1 MKRVLTA
8 LVLIPLVL
16 LAVFRAPDW
25 LFTALVGVVA
35 VLATIEYLQIAAKYG
50 YKVYPVVSVG
60 FVAVLFAAA
69 AITRTR
75 SAIPCGFACCQ
86 RVRRGDTR
94 LNQRTGIPGRQVERG
109 ETAQTNFYRCR
120 DYFLAQ

>member
-25 LFTALVGVVA
+25 LFTLLVGVVA

-50 YKVYPVVSVG
+50 YKVFPVLSCAC
-60 FVAVLFAAA
+60 VAVLFGGGMLSGPNSWVGSRHGALLTGLAVA
-69 AITRTR
+69 VAF
-75 SAIPCGFACCQ
+75 PFLFAPS
-86 RVRRGDTR
+86 
-94 LNQRTGIPGRQVERG
+94 L
-109 ETAQTNFYRCR
+109 
-120 DYFLAQ
+120 FLAAGMR